1 MQSASTVHYPDKLR
15 LRVPRG
21 LPDALRLAARQ
32 RHTTLSE
39 WARRALLH
47 ALEAEGVR
55 LGNEPMQEGSEAEP
69 SGPNALPAT

>member
-32 RHTTLSE
+32 RHTSASE
-39 WARRALLH
+39 WARQALLRG
-47 ALEAEGVR
+47 LEAQGVQ
-55 LGNEPMQEGSEAEP
+55 LCEAQVTARP
-69 SGPNALPAT
+69 PQSKID

>member
-32 RHTTLSE
+32 RHTSPSE
-39 WARRALLH
+39 WARQVLLRG
-47 ALEAEGVR
+47 LEAQGVQLCEDQAFDPTNR
-55 LGNEPMQEGSEAEP
+55 NPR
-69 SGPNALPAT
+69 